1 MKKKVCHGW
10 IQTRDSAVSI
20 RYVAGVPLKL
30 KEMKEKKTIKRIKGL
45 KVPRSTD
52 WANRATRISFITRI
66 KILFWQ
72 PVLKI
77 LEIYACCFEF
87 TCEYST
93 SVNHVNQELHIN
105 FVFFLKQINT

>member
-52 WANRATRISFITRI
+52 
-66 KILFWQ
+66 
-72 PVLKI
+72 
-77 LEIYACCFEF
+77 
-87 TCEYST
+87 
-93 SVNHVNQELHIN
+93 
-105 FVFFLKQINT
+105 